1 MEYII
6 FIISM
11 SSLIYGAN
19 HIIIESE
26 KIALHFEIP
35 AFIIGATIIA
45 LGTSLP
51 EMAASITASYHGK
64 SDMAV
69 ANILGS
75 VTFNISLVLGVVFL
89 MAKNLNPIRDIFKN
103 DSVWII
109 APPILFGLMA
119 YDGKISRIDGLIFIF
134 LMVAYLLFLNSD
146 KKHFEDGIDEEA
158 LKEKFAWMKTSLFLA
173 IGFMFVIFGA
183 KYAIQSASEI
193 ALNFGVSEWVIG
205 LLLIAFGTSL
215 PELVVSVVAVKKN
228 NADMAIGNIIGSNV
242 ANFAIVLGSAAIV
255 NPLTVDLVRNGFDV
269 ACVFASS
276 IILIY
281 ITATKLYAKP
291 AGIILLSII
300 VLMINQHLY
309 AL

>member
-11 SSLIYGAN
+11 SSLVYGAN
-19 HIIIESE
+19 HIVIESE

-51 EMAASITASYHGK
+51 EMAASVTASYQGK

-75 VTFNISLVLGVVFL
+75 VTFNISLVLGFVFL
-89 MAKNLNPIRDIFKN
+89 MAKNLNPIRDIFRN

-109 APPILFGLMA
+109 APPILFLLMA
-119 YDGKISRIDGLIFIF
+119 YDGKISRLDGLIFIF
-134 LMVAYLLFLNSD
+134 LMVSYLLFLNSD

-158 LKEKFAWMKTSLFLA
+158 LKEKFAWTKTSLLLTT
-173 IGFMFVIFGA
+173 GFIFVIVGA
-183 KYAIQSASEI
+183 QYAIKSASQI
-193 ALNFGVSEWVIG
+193 ALDFGVSEWVIG

-215 PELVVSVVAVKKN
+215 PELVVSIVAVRKN

-242 ANFAIVLGSAAIV
+242 ANFAVVLGSAAIV
-255 NPLTVDLVRNGFDV
+255 NPLTVDSIKNGFDV

-281 ITATKLYAKP
+281 ITATKLYSKP

-300 VLMINQHLY
+300 VLMINHSFNIS
-309 AL
+309 

>member
-11 SSLIYGAN
+11 SSLVYGAN
-19 HIIIESE
+19 HIVIESE

-51 EMAASITASYHGK
+51 EMAASVTASYQGK

-75 VTFNISLVLGVVFL
+75 VTFNISLVLGFVFL

-109 APPILFGLMA
+109 APPILFLLMA
-119 YDGKISRIDGLIFIF
+119 YDGKISRLDGLIFIF
-134 LMVAYLLFLNSD
+134 LMVSYLLFLNSD

-158 LKEKFAWMKTSLFLA
+158 LKEKFAWTKTSLFLTM
-173 IGFMFVIFGA
+173 GFIFVIVGA
-183 KYAIQSASEI
+183 QYAIKSASQI
-193 ALNFGVSEWVIG
+193 ALDFGVSEWVIG

-215 PELVVSVVAVKKN
+215 PELVVSIVAVRKN

-242 ANFAIVLGSAAIV
+242 ANFAVVLGSAAIV
-255 NPLTVDLVRNGFDV
+255 NPLTIDLIKNGFDV

-281 ITATKLYAKP
+281 ITATKLYSKP

-300 VLMINQHLY
+300 VLMINHSFNIS
-309 AL
+309 

>member
-11 SSLIYGAN
+11 SSLVYGAN
-19 HIIIESE
+19 HIVIESE

-35 AFIIGATIIA
+35 AFIIGATIVA

-51 EMAASITASYHGK
+51 EMAASITASYYGK

-75 VTFNISLVLGVVFL
+75 VTFNISLVLGVVFF

-109 APPILFGLMA
+109 APPILFLLMA

-134 LMVAYLLFLNSD
+134 LMLAYLLFLNTD
-146 KKHFEDGIDEEA
+146 KKHFEDGIDEEV

-173 IGFMFVIFGA
+173 IGFIFVIFGA
-183 KYAIQSASEI
+183 KYAIQSASKI
-193 ALNFGVSEWVIG
+193 ALDFGVSEWVIG

-215 PELVVSVVAVKKN
+215 PELVVSVVAIRKN

-255 NPLTVDLVRNGFDV
+255 NPLTVDLVKNGFDV

-281 ITATKLYAKP
+281 LTATKLYTKP

-300 VLMINQHLY
+300 VLMINHSFNI
-309 AL
+309 

>member
-1 MEYII
+1 MDYLI

-11 SSLIYGAN
+11 SSLVYGAN
-19 HIIIESE
+19 HIVIESE

-51 EMAASITASYHGK
+51 EMAASITASYQGK

-75 VTFNISLVLGVVFL
+75 VTFNISLVLGMVFL
-89 MAKNLNPIRDIFKN
+89 LAKNLNPIRDIFKN

-109 APPILFGLMA
+109 TPPILFLLMA
-119 YDGKISRIDGLIFIF
+119 FDGKISRIDGIIFIF
-134 LMVAYLLFLNSD
+134 LMIAYLLFLNSD
-146 KKHFEDGIDEEA
+146 KKHFEDGLDEEA
-158 LKEKFAWMKTSLFLA
+158 LKEKFAWIKTSFFLA
-173 IGFMFVIFGA
+173 IGFILVILGA
-183 KYAIQSASEI
+183 QYAVQSASQI
-193 ALNFGVSEWVIG
+193 ALHFGVSEWVIG

-215 PELVVSVVAVKKN
+215 PELIVSIVAVKKN

-255 NPLTVDLVRNGFDV
+255 NPLSVNLVKNGFDV

-281 ITATKLYAKP
+281 LTATKLYRKP

-300 VLMINQHLY
+300 VLMIDHSFNIS
-309 AL
+309 